1 MLIKIHPDNPDQRS
15 IDQVVKALK
24 SGELIIYPTDTI
36 YALGCDIYN
45 NKTVEKVARIKG
57 VNLKKANFSFICHD
71 FKQVAGFTKPL
82 GNRTF
87 KLMKHLLPGPYTFI
101 LPANSNV
108 PKLFKSNKKTVGI
121 RIPDNN
127 IILELVRELGNPIL
141 STSIKDEDNIL
152 EYTTDPELIHEK
164 YKDLVSIVIDGGY
177 GDNEPSTV
185 IDCTGDDFEIIRQGK
200 GTAEID

>member
-87 KLMKHLLPGPYTFI
+87 KLMKHLL
-101 LPANSNV
+101 
-108 PKLFKSNKKTVGI
+108 
-121 RIPDNN
+121 RMRN
-127 IILELVRELGNPIL
+127 IG
-141 STSIKDEDNIL
+141 
-152 EYTTDPELIHEK
+152 
-164 YKDLVSIVIDGGY
+164 
-177 GDNEPSTV
+177 
-185 IDCTGDDFEIIRQGK
+185 C
-200 GTAEID
+200 